1 MTKIP
6 TPRILDRKRK
16 EENVIPDNVE
26 YVVYYETRIVD
37 GFQECT
43 THRVPKSEWPAYEK
57 EHGL

>member
-16 EENVIPDNVE
+16 EENVIPPDVE

-37 GFQECT
+37 GQQVCT
-43 THRVPKSEWPAYEK
+43 THRVPKSEWPKYEK